1 MIRTNNNLVSIIIPT
16 YNEIKNITLL
26 LSGLEESLKDIPY
39 EVVIVDDNS
48 PDGCGKK
55 AEELISHY
63 PLTVVHR
70 ERRLGLA
77 SAVLKGFEVAG
88 GDILGCMDADLSH
101 PPEVIPRLIAAIRE
115 EGLDMAVA
123 SRLVEGGGVAGNW
136 PQYRKIN
143 SYIATLLAKP
153 LTPVK
158 DSMSGCFLLKKD
170 VIENVKLTPQ
180 GYKIGL
186 EILVKGNCQK
196 VKEVP
201 FVFNNRVNGKSKMSF
216 RIQMEYLVQIG
227 HLYSYR
233 LKKTMLNRR
242 N

>member
-1 MIRTNNNLVSIIIPT
+1 MIFTFS
-16 YNEIKNITLL
+16 
-26 LSGLEESLKDIPY
+26 EES
-39 EVVIVDDNS
+39 S
-48 PDGCGKK
+48 
-55 AEELISHY
+55 
-63 PLTVVHR
+63 
-70 ERRLGLA
+70 
-77 SAVLKGFEVAG
+77 F
-88 GDILGCMDADLSH
+88 
-101 PPEVIPRLIAAIRE
+101 
-115 EGLDMAVA
+115 GLDSTSQDYVLDIV
-123 SRLVEGGGVAGNW
+123 SE
-136 PQYRKIN
+136 
-143 SYIATLLAKP
+143 
-153 LTPVK
+153 
-158 DSMSGCFLLKKD
+158 D